1 MISVLT
7 VRFIV
12 FDILCVCPAYLAA
25 HVETFTSDETYLW
38 GQTFDEDL
46 NIGASISSADGANV
60 EFVVDDFLYK
70 IRMISDY
77 FSVTLVDGDVTSLG
91 GICGGW

>member
-1 MISVLT
+1 MYGLGRSHLKK
-7 VRFIV
+7 
-12 FDILCVCPAYLAA
+12 CSAYLAA
-25 HVETFTSDETYLW
+25 HVETFTNDETYLW

-60 EFVVDDFLYK
+60 EFVVDDYLYK
-70 IRMISDY
+70 IRMVSDY
-77 FSVTLVDGDVTSLG
+77 FSVTLVDGDVTNLG